1 MKIVA
6 IALRILRQLRNDKR
20 TVALMILA
28 PIFVLTLMSYIF
40 NGRQYNPN
48 IGVINSPQ
56 SFINELEDKNAVVRR
71 YSESEADTLLTESEL
86 DAVINYKRGIPYI
99 TLEGSNPEKSKAVI
113 ALVQNSIGGQNLNIE
128 TDITYLHGYKDMSSF
143 DSFGPILIGFFVFF
157 FVFLI
162 SGVSFLRERTQGTL
176 ERLLATPVH
185 RWEIVLGYVLGF
197 GVFTIIQAVFI
208 AWFSIHVINMMMV
221 GSFVLVL
228 IITFLTSMTALTMG
242 TALSA
247 FADNELQMIQFI
259 PLIVVPQVFFSG
271 IFDMSTMENWLQM
284 IGKFMPLYYSA
295 DALKEVMIRGKG
307 LYSISMDIFVLLA
320 ICIAFILLNILALK
334 KYRRI

>member
-1 MKIVA
+1 MKIAA
-6 IALRILRQLRNDKR
+6 IALRILRQLKNDKR

-28 PIFVLTLMSYIF
+28 PVFVLTLMSYIF
-40 NGRQYNPN
+40 NGRQYNPS

-56 SFINELEDKNAVVRR
+56 GFINELEDKNAVVRR
-71 YSESEADTLLTESEL
+71 YSESEADTLLNESKL
-86 DAVINYKRGIPYI
+86 DAVINYKRGLPYI
-99 TLEGSNPEKSKAVI
+99 TLEGSDPEKSRAVI
-113 ALVQNSIGGQNLNIE
+113 VLVQNSLNGLNLNIE
-128 TDITYLHGYKDMSSF
+128 PDITYLYGYRDMPSF

-176 ERLLATPVH
+176 ERLLATPVQ
-185 RWEIVLGYVLGF
+185 RWEIVMGYILGF
-197 GVFTIIQAVFI
+197 GAFTIIQAALI
-208 AWFSIHVINMMMV
+208 AWFSVHVINMMMV
-221 GSFVLVL
+221 GSFFLVL

-271 IFDMSTMENWLQM
+271 IFDMSTMETWLQM

-295 DALKEVMIRGKG
+295 DALKKIMIRGKG
-307 LYSISMDIFVLLA
+307 LHSIYTDIFVLLA
-320 ICIAFILLNILALK
+320 ICAGFILLNILALR